1 MDLVL
6 TSEQAELR
14 AAVRDL
20 LTDHA
25 DSAKVRK
32 AMDGDT
38 GYDADLWRRLGTDLG
53 VLGLAVPEELGGAGA
68 GHVERSVLAAEL
80 GRALV
85 PSPFLAS
92 AVFALDT
99 LLALPAQP
107 ARDELVPALASGER
121 IATLAVAE
129 DGSGVFDPGAA
140 ATRATRSGDGW
151 TLDGR
156 KTPVLSGEAADV
168 LVVHAVTDDGPALF
182 LVDGTAEG
190 LTRTRLAS
198 IDPTRR
204 LARIDLAGTPATRL
218 DGDAAAALSA
228 AGDRGA
234 VALAAEQTAGIRRAM
249 ELTVEY
255 AKVRVQFGRPIGSY
269 QAVKHGC
276 ADMYAAWEQSESAVR
291 YAAWAADHDADA
303 LPLAAAVAAVY
314 VGPRYF
320 EVATGMVQYHGGV
333 GYTWEHDAHLFYK
346 RAKSDELLLGTPGA
360 QRAHLADLL
369 NI

>member
-6 TSEQAELR
+6 TSEQQELR

-25 DSAKVRK
+25 GSAAVR
-32 AMDGDT
+32 ATMVGER
-38 GYDADLWRRLGTDLG
+38 GYDADLWHRLGSDLG

-92 AVFALDT
+92 SVFALDT
-99 LLALPAQP
+99 LMALPSQP
-107 ARDELVPALASGER
+107 ARDDLVPALASGER
-121 IATLAVAE
+121 IAALAVAE
-129 DGSGVFDPGAA
+129 GGSGVFDPGAG
-140 ATRATRSGDGW
+140 ATRARRSGDGW
-151 TLDGR
+151 ALDGR
-156 KTPVLSGEAADV
+156 KTPVLSAEAADV
-168 LVVHAVTDDGPALF
+168 LVVHAVTEEGPALF
-182 LVDGTAEG
+182 LVEGHAAG
-190 LTRTRLAS
+190 LTRTRLTS
-198 IDPTRR
+198 LDPTRR
-204 LARIDLAGTPATRL
+204 LARIDLAGAPAVRL
-218 DGDAAAALSA
+218 EGDAAAALSA

-234 VALAAEQTAGIRRAM
+234 VALAAEQSAGIARAM
-249 ELTVEY
+249 ELTVDY

-291 YAAWAADHDADA
+291 HAAWAADHDPGA
-303 LPLAAAVAAVY
+303 LPLAAAVASVY

-320 EVATGMVQYHGGV
+320 EVATGMVQYHGGI

-360 QRAHLADLL
+360 RRAHLADLL
-369 NI
+369 DI